1 MRKNLQTGRPVVRST
16 SADAYRKIRD
26 EGLLSERRWQVYDA
40 LFAHGP
46 CTGMELLEAMRR
58 DGARS
63 SFVDS
68 QVRARLN
75 ELREIGCAKELGTT
89 VCRVTGQKVILWD
102 VTEAMPTEP
111 EKKHCDRVKC
121 SYCRGKGYV
130 EQGRLFGKEPA

>member
-46 CTGMELLEAMRR
+46 CTGMELLEAM
-58 DGARS
+58 
-63 SFVDS
+63 
-68 QVRARLN
+68 
-75 ELREIGCAKELGTT
+75 
-89 VCRVTGQKVILWD
+89 
-102 VTEAMPTEP
+102 PTEP
-111 EKKHCDRVKC
+111 EKKHCDRVKF